1 MATVPTRSD
10 ATHRPAADREASPR
24 PAPAGGR
31 AARRGDRLVRS
42 FERPVVR
49 RLITFGA
56 IGIVSTAAY
65 AVLYAVLRGFASA
78 TVSNFIA
85 LVVTAVGNTAANR
98 RLTFGVRGRETV
110 LRDQLAGL
118 FAFCVALAI
127 TTGSIALL
135 HRLAPDAG
143 RALELVVLLIANALA
158 TVARFVLLSTWFA
171 LRPVRVPDPI
181 EGSPS

>member
-1 MATVPTRSD
+1 MTGPTP
-10 ATHRPAADREASPR
+10 AGAHHRPAADREAFPR
-24 PAPAGGR
+24 PARVGGR
-31 AARRGDRLVRS
+31 AASPRGTLRGHLDRP
-42 FERPVVR
+42 FVR
-49 RLITFGA
+49 RLVTFGA

-65 AVLYAVLRGFASA
+65 ALLYAILRGHASA
-78 TVSNFIA
+78 TISNLIA

-135 HRLAPDAG
+135 HRVAPDAG
-143 RALELVVLLIANALA
+143 RALELLVLLLANALA
-158 TVARFVLLSTWFA
+158 TLARFVLLSTWFA
-171 LRPVRVPDPI
+171 LRPARARDRL

>member
-1 MATVPTRSD
+1 MATVPTRAD
-10 ATHRPAADREASPR
+10 ASRRPAADREASPR
-24 PAPAGGR
+24 PAPVGGR
-31 AARRGDRLVRS
+31 AARRRDPLFRFLERS
-42 FERPVVR
+42 VVR
-49 RLITFGA
+49 RLITFAA

-65 AVLYAVLRGFASA
+65 ALLYAVVRGYASA
-78 TVSNFIA
+78 TVSNFLA
-85 LVVTAVGNTAANR
+85 LVVTAIGNTAANR

-143 RALELVVLLIANALA
+143 RALELSVLLIANGLA

-171 LRPVRVPDPI
+171 LRPARVPDPF